1 MTKRFAGVIIIMHD
15 YVITL
20 TEVCLL
26 KKISFFCRL
35 AAVMT
40 AAALLASCKS
50 AETVNTTA
58 VTTEITEIST
68 SETSSAPV
76 PLNWDHGG
84 VLLADAPVT
93 AAAPAPVPGGII
105 TDAGE
110 ADQTVTAPAATTAPP
125 VTASPAATTATTA
138 AKTSSA
144 SKTTKAVSPDAPDT
158 PVSVATKKE
167 TVTTAATTIVIS
179 TSAPADSIKPVVSEL
194 PETKAAETTAQP
206 AAVISGTVS
215 KAKNSYKAFN
225 HSKVRGVWISYIEL
239 YDHLFNKSEAD
250 FRTAFGTMM
259 DNCTAFGINTVYV
272 HVRSHGDAY
281 YYSSLFPFTK
291 NFKGTLGSR
300 TSYDPLEIMIAE
312 AHKRNISFHAW
323 INPLRLCSTAEMESI
338 SADYPIGKWYRG
350 PEKGTYIVNVNGTWY
365 LNPAYSAVIDLI
377 GENVREIVSG
387 YDVDGV
393 NIDDYFYPTT
403 DASFDNAAFAGS
415 GYGDLSAFRI
425 NNINAMVKAMYNG
438 AHEGGSALYGAAP
451 QGNNINNLNVLYAD
465 TKAWCRGG
473 YIDYFAPQIYYGFDN
488 SGVPY
493 KNNVNEWLSIVS
505 GTKTKLYI
513 GLAVYKAGNED
524 KWAGSGKY
532 EWQNTDTML
541 KRQTEYA
548 DTNGCSGIVLYSYN
562 YLFNSKYRTPAMKAE
577 ADNLK
582 AILTAS

>member
-1 MTKRFAGVIIIMHD
+1 MTKRFEGDIIIMCNNE
-15 YVITL
+15 ITF
-20 TEVCLL
+20 TGVCLL
-26 KKISFFCRL
+26 KKISFLGRL
-35 AAVMT
+35 AAVLT

-50 AETVNTTA
+50 AETANTTA
-58 VTTEITEIST
+58 PTTEPTQTASA
-68 SETSSAPV
+68 SAVSSAPV
-76 PLNWDHGG
+76 PVNWDHGG
-84 VLLADAPVT
+84 VLLDDVPVT
-93 AAAPAPVPGGII
+93 AATAAPVPGGII
-105 TDAGE
+105 TDVGE
-110 ADQTVTAPAATTAPP
+110 TDKVVTAPSDTTAPN
-125 VTASPAATTATTA
+125 AAETTVSAAGTA
-138 AKTSSA
+138 AQTS
-144 SKTTKAVSPDAPDT
+144 KAVSSAAEKTSPAVT
-158 PVSVATKKE
+158 EKKE
-167 TVTTAATTIVIS
+167 TGTTAATAAASAAVIT
-179 TSAPADSIKPVVSEL
+179 TSAASVSLKPTVSEL
-194 PETKAAETTAQP
+194 PETKAAETSAQP
-206 AAVISGTVS
+206 AGVSTGTGS
-215 KAKNSYKAFN
+215 YPKNSYKALN

-250 FRTAFGTMM
+250 FRSTFGTMM

-300 TSYDPLEIMIAE
+300 TAYDPLEIMISE

-323 INPLRLCSTAEMESI
+323 INPLRLCTTAEMESI
-338 SADYPIGKWYRG
+338 SSDYPVGKWYHG
-350 PEKGTYIVNVNGTWY
+350 SEKGTYVVNVNGTWY
-365 LNPAYSAVIDLI
+365 LNPAYNAVRDLI
-377 GENVREIVSG
+377 GDNVREIVSK

-403 DASFDNAAFAGS
+403 DASFDSSAFAGS
-415 GYGDLSAFRI
+415 GYGDLSVFRI
-425 NNINAMVKAMYNG
+425 NNINETVKAMYNG
-438 AHEGGSALYGAAP
+438 AHECGSALYGAAP

-473 YIDYFAPQIYYGFDN
+473 YIDYFAPQIYYGFEN

-562 YLFNSKYRTPAMKAE
+562 YLFNVKYRTAAMKAE

-582 AILTAS
+582 AVLTAS